1 MVLNAFEI
9 QKVKGLV
16 DVIVNEGV
24 ENTPLMLNVHYIEEP
39 LTCVIVDGNVK
50 VMTFQTGIPFVG
62 GVNTKVQVVGQSLAM
77 VLDGV
82 IVTNSGA
89 AVGVYPKKPVVSPL
103 LKVVLSIG

>member
-24 ENTPLMLNVHYIEEP
+24 NTPLMLNVHFIEEP
-39 LTCVIVDGNVK
+39 LTCVIEDGNVK

-62 GVNTKVQVVGQSLAM
+62 GVNSKVQVVGLSLAM

-103 LKVVLSIG
+103 LKVLLSIG